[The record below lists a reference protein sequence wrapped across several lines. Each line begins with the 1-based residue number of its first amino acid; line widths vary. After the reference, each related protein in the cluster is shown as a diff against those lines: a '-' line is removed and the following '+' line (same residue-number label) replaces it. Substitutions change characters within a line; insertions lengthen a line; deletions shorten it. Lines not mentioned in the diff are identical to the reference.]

1 MNIADVREGDRVA
14 STETG
19 RIGDVRCL
27 LPAGYVEV
35 EFAEGPE
42 VVMVSGLELVARIR
56 HHVMASIPARDLLEE
71 GDAAEERERLRT
83 IERACLI
90 RAIESAI
97 TTLDGF
103 SALARPEQVQGL
115 LEQVRAYLV
124 GEASD
129 AIESAAAQ

>member
-42 VVMVSGLELVARIR
+42 VVMVSRLELVARIR

-90 RAIESAI
+90 RAIDEG
-97 TTLDGF
+97 LDCG
-103 SALARPEQVQGL
+103 EGTGVDVEGL
-115 LEQVRAYLV
+115 LSQVRAYLV

>member
-27 LPAGYVEV
+27 LPADYVEV

-42 VVMVSGLELVARIR
+42 VVMVGALELVARIR
-56 HHVMASIPARDLLEE
+56 HRVMASIPARDLLEE

-90 RAIESAI
+90 RAI
-97 TTLDGF
+97 D
-103 SALARPEQVQGL
+103 ALEGRDHGPDHVEGL
-115 LEQVRAYLV
+115 LAQVRAYLV

>member
-42 VVMVSGLELVARIR
+42 VVMVSRLELVARIR

-90 RAIESAI
+90 RAI
-97 TTLDGF
+97 D
-103 SALARPEQVQGL
+103 ALEGRDHGPDHVEGL
-115 LEQVRAYLV
+115 LSQVRAYLV